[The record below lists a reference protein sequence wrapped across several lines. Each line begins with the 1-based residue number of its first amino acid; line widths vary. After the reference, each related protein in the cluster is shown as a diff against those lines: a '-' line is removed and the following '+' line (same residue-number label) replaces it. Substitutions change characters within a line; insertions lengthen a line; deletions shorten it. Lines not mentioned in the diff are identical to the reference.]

1 MLPEGDHPKLGASA
15 RTLGVRVPRD
25 IEPDQ
30 NGDVQPGSRGMSVA
44 PSLRDL
50 PVEWVPKR
58 LKHLREGAIG
68 PDTSK
73 VWRHG
78 EGRFETAR
86 VAPHLM
92 LRPDRPDHGN
102 VAPEVAMQLT
112 QYENAIAQ
120 TRSDWVIDER

>member
-58 LKHLREGAIG
+58 LKHLREGASFLSY
-68 PDTSK
+68 PL
-73 VWRHG
+73 VL
-78 EGRFETAR
+78 FEYDDAERAVPVPTPQLPGNGAPYNPCAHDADVIR
-86 VAPHLM
+86 VHLVGSFGAW
-92 LRPDRPDHGN
+92 H
-102 VAPEVAMQLT
+102 
-112 QYENAIAQ
+112 
-120 TRSDWVIDER
+120 RSNER

>member
-1 MLPEGDHPKLGASA
+1 MVPDGNFPKLGSSA
-15 RTLGVRVPRD
+15 RTLGVRVPQD
-25 IEPDQ
+25 IEPSQ
-30 NGDVQPGSRGMSVA
+30 NGDVQPGRHGMSVA
-44 PSLRDL
+44 PCLRDL
-50 PVEWVPKR
+50 PVQWVPKR
-58 LKHLREGAIG
+58 LRHLREGAIG

-78 EGRFETAR
+78 EGRFEMAL

-102 VAPEVAMQLT
+102 VVPETVMPLT
-112 QYENAIAQ
+112 QYQNAIAQ